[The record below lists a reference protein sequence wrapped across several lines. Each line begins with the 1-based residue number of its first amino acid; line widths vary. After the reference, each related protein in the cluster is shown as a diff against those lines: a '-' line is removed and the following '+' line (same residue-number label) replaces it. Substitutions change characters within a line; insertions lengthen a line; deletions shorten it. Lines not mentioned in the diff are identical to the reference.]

1 MVDVNDDANGGGYRR
16 VEVLTGSGRRRKW
29 SDADKARIVAET
41 LEPGAVVAEVARRRQ
56 LCPQQIFGWR
66 REMRTEAPTRLEF
79 VPIVPALQVLPAPEL
94 EPTPEPAAAPAC
106 TSSIIE
112 VQVADATLRITSGS
126 DEATLTMVLR
136 ALRFSAT

>member
-16 VEVLTGSGRRRKW
+16 FEVLTGPGRWRKW

-66 REMRTEAPTRLEF
+66 REMRTDAPTRLEF
-79 VPIVPALQVLPAPEL
+79 VPIVPALPAPEL
-94 EPTPEPAAAPAC
+94 EPTPEPAGAPAC
-106 TSSIIE
+106 ASPIIE

-136 ALRFSAT
+136 ALRSSSA